1 MAMANGSTTITDS
14 SSNAVSVI
22 PYGNTAIST
31 AQSKFGGSSIYFDG
45 TGDYALPAAGAGF
58 TFGLDAFTIE
68 TWIYL
73 MEIMLYSFRQQRPA
87 PLPNRIRLSNGFTR
101 YAHQPPTAEEI
112 LDAGYVAYTEPAY
125 DAATEQLLWVDGAY
139 VIEALPPPIPTPRWV
154 DFSAIVMSL
163 PAINVMLGAVLQAAP
178 GLYGGLV
185 VGLQNASEGDSRVFL
200 NSWNAAFAMGLLSA
214 ELIVT
219 VQEIATEYDLPEAF
233 IEALEPTQ

>member
-1 MAMANGSTTITDS
+1 
-14 SSNAVSVI
+14 
-22 PYGNTAIST
+22 
-31 AQSKFGGSSIYFDG
+31 
-45 TGDYALPAAGAGF
+45 
-58 TFGLDAFTIE
+58 
-68 TWIYL
+68 
-73 MEIMLYSFRQQRPA
+73 MLYSIRQQRPA

-112 LDAGYVAYTEPAY
+112 LDAGYVGPYTEPAY
-125 DAATEQLLWVDGAY
+125 DAATEQLLWRDGYY

-154 DFSAIVMSL
+154 DFSAAIMAM

-200 NSWNAAFAMGLLSA
+200 NSWHSAIALGLVSE

-219 VQEIATEYDLPEAF
+219 VQEIAGEYDLPQEF
-233 IEALEPTQ
+233 IDALVPLAPV